1 MTNQD
6 MLLEATDF
14 VQDMLGMGVK
24 NPFLINE
31 KTGKQSRDRCLME
44 ARHLIRYYLKS
55 TYRLSWSR
63 IGEICNCNHAT
74 VIWSYKFVEDMS
86 TYDKRFKLYVDSI
99 RKRKTRYS
107 LSMTDKVRDVFK
119 NNTGDGLRVS
129 ALVRLFNNELEKQ
142 KRYELET

>member
-6 MLLEATDF
+6 MLIEATDF

-31 KTGKQSRDRCLME
+31 KTGKQSRDRHLME

-63 IGEICNCNHAT
+63 LYGLISLWRICLLT
-74 VIWSYKFVEDMS
+74 
-86 TYDKRFKLYVDSI
+86 I
-99 RKRKTRYS
+99 RDLNFT
-107 LSMTDKVRDVFK
+107 LT
-119 NNTGDGLRVS
+119 L
-129 ALVRLFNNELEKQ
+129 LEKE
-142 KRYELET
+142 ELDTAYL